1 MQCSLCKANGKSSS
15 FIPPSSSES
24 VDKCVTVE
32 AIDVDL
38 DRNEDGDEYEET
50 EDGVDRVD
58 GVLGDDGD
66 DGDEVVVVFDDD
78 DFGEN
83 TSYRS
88 GTPRSST
95 FLRRQ

>member
-38 DRNEDGDEYEET
+38 DRNKDGDEYEET

-58 GVLGDDGD
+58 GVLGDCLLY
-66 DGDEVVVVFDDD
+66 
-78 DFGEN
+78 
-83 TSYRS
+83 TSPS
-88 GTPRSST
+88 PRDYAASRMPSSA
-95 FLRRQ
+95 